1 MMLLYSNDLLADI
14 FLKSACVLKLA
25 ANNNALVMEVAND
38 IHCVFNNEITSQCS
52 INSNSS

>member
-14 FLKSACVLKLA
+14 FFKSACVLKLA
-25 ANNNALVMEVAND
+25 ANNNALVTEVAND